1 MDTLKMHSRDF
12 VLRRQAAIRNNRDE
26 AKSKQEDGK
35 KLTEDEEAVA
45 ASKLRM
51 EDQEEIRILTD
62 EEIARQ
68 QNVAYNGYFLEFKSR
83 GGKSVRSWP
92 YPLKKAKFFIFAM
105 NVGLRKEELMALK
118 YSDVDF
124 DKKRITIRSNPQ

>member
-1 MDTLKMHSRDF
+1 MDTLKMYSRDF

-51 EDQEEIRILTD
+51 EDQE
-62 EEIARQ
+62 
-68 QNVAYNGYFLEFKSR
+68 
-83 GGKSVRSWP
+83 
-92 YPLKKAKFFIFAM
+92 
-105 NVGLRKEELMALK
+105 
-118 YSDVDF
+118 
-124 DKKRITIRSNPQ
+124 

>member
-1 MDTLKMHSRDF
+1 MYSRDF
-12 VLRRQAAIRNNRDE
+12 VLRRQAAIRNNRDG

-68 QNVAYNGYFLEFKSR
+68 QNVAYNDYFLEFKSR